1 MCASNAAGHGPYSQ
15 VYEFRT
21 AYAHPHPVK
30 GKFKY
35 LTAVQYHFR
44 HFEKSTLFKTV
55 FSLLKTVQNFEHNLL
70 YENSFKVLKSFSKPG
85 NC

>member
-44 HFEKSTLFKTV
+44 HLEKMTLFKTV
-55 FSLLKTVQNFEHNLL
+55 FSLLKTLQNFATVLF
-70 YENSFKVLKSFSKPG
+70 YYTTYCIRTVFKI
-85 NC
+85 